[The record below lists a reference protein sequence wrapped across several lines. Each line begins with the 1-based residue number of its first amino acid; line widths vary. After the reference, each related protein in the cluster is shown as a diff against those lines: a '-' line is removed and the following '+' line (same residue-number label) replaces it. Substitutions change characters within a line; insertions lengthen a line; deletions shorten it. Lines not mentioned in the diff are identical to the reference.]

1 MTPSER
7 KAARKRCEAAT
18 AGPWRARE
26 QGWIWQDGTALR
38 LEGAVAIVTDPDHP
52 SSKLDGNFIAHART
66 DLPKALDQI
75 DADERLMRD
84 AVAVLVDL
92 GACDDPECREPNCI
106 HFLPRLRTRIG
117 QKQEAD
123 DERE

>member
-7 KAARKRCEAAT
+7 AEARDLLVCAKVGFVTLPTEGKAPGERKEFILLAA
-18 AGPWRARE
+18 
-26 QGWIWQDGTALR
+26 
-38 LEGAVAIVTDPDHP
+38 
-52 SSKLDGNFIAHART
+52 
-66 DLPKALDQI
+66 ALDQI

-123 DERE
+123 DERK

>member
-1 MTPSER
+1 MKPSER
-7 KAARKRCEAAT
+7 AEAWSR
-18 AGPWRARE
+18 WRR
-26 QGWIWQDGTALR
+26 W
-38 LEGAVAIVTDPDHP
+38 LEGLKDFERENGFTSPGSVFLAA
-52 SSKLDGNFIAHART
+52 
-66 DLPKALDQI
+66 ALKQI

-123 DERE
+123 DERK

>member
-7 KAARKRCEAAT
+7 LAARKRCEAA
-18 AGPWRARE
+18 APAPWVVKN
-26 QGWIWQDGTALR
+26 LKYV
-38 LEGAVAIVTDPDHP
+38 VAPCPCCGQICECDQFGVSDVPECYH
-52 SSKLDGNFIAHART
+52 SEFIAHART

-75 DADERLMRD
+75 DADERTMRD

-106 HFLPRLRTRIG
+106 HFLPRLRTRLA
-117 QKQEAD
+117 QEQEAD
-123 DERE
+123 DESE